1 MPACAPSSDS
11 QPRAAAGGLLIRE
24 LTPAD
29 RAALAFAFGRLGA
42 RSRHQRF
49 LGIKTT
55 LSAGELNRLTS
66 IDHWHHEALIAW
78 SPPPRSPVGVARYMR
93 CEEFDRAELALAVVD
108 AWQRR
113 GVGRALLAALAAR
126 ARRAGVR
133 RFTATLLRDNR
144 GALALARELGRCTVV
159 SDCADVATLMVEL

>member
-1 MPACAPSSDS
+1 
-11 QPRAAAGGLLIRE
+11 
-24 LTPAD
+24 
-29 RAALAFAFGRLGA
+29 
-42 RSRHQRF
+42 
-49 LGIKTT
+49 
-55 LSAGELNRLTS
+55 
-66 IDHWHHEALIAW
+66 
-78 SPPPRSPVGVARYMR
+78 MR